1 MILTSYLQINPHLKL
16 SLSFSSDIPF
26 ARKGISSSFG
36 RVSLT
41 CLSSFDLLDFLVFFV
56 LMPVWTSSWSCP
68 YPLC

>member
-41 CLSSFDLLDFLVFFV
+41 CLSSFDLLDFLFFV
-56 LMPVWTSSWSCP
+56 LVPVWISSGSCP
-68 YPLC
+68 YPLGY